1 MQRQE
6 RKQKGITLVALVITI
21 IVLLLLAGVTISL
34 LVGENGII
42 TKAKEGGNRTQQ
54 AQEKE
59 KIELAVTASIMEDT
73 DKLTIEEGNLNTELM
88 NEFGGEEEYTLT
100 NNQDGSFLIRIEKSK
115 RTYYIGNSGEVI
127 GEENM
132 KKISNAEEL
141 KAFRDEVNSGNSYD
155 GWYVYLTD
163 NITLNNTEIWE
174 PIGLYPIDSPT
185 PDNPDNLPFKGIFDG
200 KGYEVDGIYI
210 NTTDKVQGL
219 FGLVNDGTILN
230 LGVGANCNITGGT
243 MSAGVASYLY
253 NNSLIVNCYNKAN
266 IHVNNGGGVVGCLN
280 NSKLYSSYN
289 IGNIEGNI
297 SLVGGVV
304 GYNINNSTILN
315 AYNEGEITG
324 DHIVGGISGQSSK
337 GAIINGCYN
346 FGNIEATNIDNNIS
360 TNAGGIVGFNDG
372 SKGEGI
378 VTNCYNV
385 GTIKGLT
392 ANIGGI
398 IGLNRGVLQNS
409 YNIGTIE
416 NTGEKLGG
424 IVGSNNRFVY
434 EGQELIGKTT
444 NSYCLE
450 NGSIN
455 AFGENTG
462 IAGEECST
470 KTSSEL
476 KNLASTLGSAFKT
489 DTNNINNGY
498 PILSWQE

>member
-1 MQRQE
+1 MEREIWRKIATKIKMDKKRRRKKKMQRQE

-88 NEFGGEEEYTLT
+88 NEFGGEKEYTLT

-115 RTYYIGNSGEVI
+115 RTYYIGNYGEVI

-174 PIGLYPIDSPT
+174 PIGLYPNDSPT

-230 LGVGANCNITGGT
+230 LGVEANCNITGGT

-289 IGNIEGNI
+289 IGNIEGNYRL
-297 SLVGGVV
+297 SRR
-304 GYNINNSTILN
+304 
-315 AYNEGEITG
+315 
-324 DHIVGGISGQSSK
+324 SS
-337 GAIINGCYN
+337 
-346 FGNIEATNIDNNIS
+346 
-360 TNAGGIVGFNDG
+360 
-372 SKGEGI
+372 
-378 VTNCYNV
+378 
-385 GTIKGLT
+385 
-392 ANIGGI
+392 
-398 IGLNRGVLQNS
+398 RLQRQQQ
-409 YNIGTIE
+409 YH
-416 NTGEKLGG
+416 
-424 IVGSNNRFVY
+424 
-434 EGQELIGKTT
+434 
-444 NSYCLE
+444 
-450 NGSIN
+450 
-455 AFGENTG
+455 
-462 IAGEECST
+462 
-470 KTSSEL
+470 
-476 KNLASTLGSAFKT
+476 FKC
-489 DTNNINNGY
+489 I
-498 PILSWQE
+498 

>member
-88 NEFGGEEEYTLT
+88 NELGGEGEYTLT

-174 PIGLYPIDSPT
+174 PIGVAEQTIGMHL
-185 PDNPDNLPFKGIFDG
+185 DNERHKPFRGIFDG
-200 KGYEVDGIYI
+200 TGHEINGIYI
-210 NTTDKVQGL
+210 NTTDKGQGL
-219 FGLVNDGTILN
+219 FGFVIGGTIKNIN
-230 LGVGANCNITGGT
+230 LHNSIFNGNGA
-243 MSAGVASYLY
+243 
-253 NNSLIVNCYNKAN
+253 
-266 IHVNNGGGVVGCLN
+266 
-280 NSKLYSSYN
+280 
-289 IGNIEGNI
+289 IGSI
-297 SLVGGVV
+297 V
-304 GYNINNSTILN
+304 GYMRNS
-315 AYNEGEITG
+315 G
-324 DHIVGGISGQSSK
+324 S
-337 GAIINGCYN
+337 IINC
-346 FGNIEATNIDNNIS
+346 ITDATVS
-360 TNAGGIVGFNDG
+360 GKTFVGGIVGYCDKDSYLLYNIN
-372 SKGEGI
+372 KGIITNNSTQIDDNIGLYTGGI
-378 VTNCYNV
+378 VGNFGKNSCIYRC
-385 GTIKGLT
+385 
-392 ANIGGI
+392 ANIGKVTGLQYVGGI
-398 IGLNRGVLQNS
+398 CGSASSNAKILEVYNLGEIEGTGNSIGGIAGRIYNESLITES
-409 YNIGTIE
+409 YN
-416 NTGEKLGG
+416 TGNIVSKGNFIGG
-424 IVGSNNRFVY
+424 IVGS
-434 EGQELIGKTT
+434 IDK
-444 NSYCLE
+444 
-450 NGSIN
+450 
-455 AFGENTG
+455 GENIIKNCYSIGNITG
-462 IAGEECST
+462 NQADPIVGQ
-470 KTSSEL
+470 
-476 KNLASTLGSAFKT
+476 KNLNSEILNCFSRKDNFSHINLGSAFKT

>member
-1 MQRQE
+1 MQRQA

-73 DKLTIEEGNLNTELM
+73 DKLTIEEGNLNTELI

-174 PIGLYPIDSPT
+174 PIGLYPMNTTGPT
-185 PDNPDNLPFKGIFDG
+185 DEENNKPFKGIFDG
-200 KGYEVDGIYI
+200 KNHTINGINI
-210 NTTDKVQGL
+210 NTTDKGQGF
-219 FGLVNDGTILN
+219 FGIVYKGTIK
-230 LGVGANCNITGGT
+230 NITIGKQNNFTVGGA
-243 MSAGVASYLY
+243 SAGIVGYLY
-253 NNSLIVNCYNKAN
+253 NGSIYNCTNESDIASTGSYVGGIAGFSIVSSKIEKCYNKGNITSDKENFSVGGIVGQQGESSMIIKCMNDGIISAYRTAGGIVGHSTTSSSVIESFNMNNISVVEYASGGICGDAKSSNIKNCYN
-266 IHVNNGGGVVGCLN
+266 
-280 NSKLYSSYN
+280 
-289 IGNIEGNI
+289 IG
-297 SLVGGVV
+297 
-304 GYNINNSTILN
+304 
-315 AYNEGEITG
+315 
-324 DHIVGGISGQSSK
+324 D
-337 GAIINGCYN
+337 INGNKY
-346 FGNIEATNIDNNIS
+346 S
-360 TNAGGIVGFNDG
+360 GGIVGFNRNNENTN
-372 SKGEGI
+372 KI
-378 VTNCYNV
+378 PNIIINCYNI
-385 GTIKGLT
+385 G
-392 ANIGGI
+392 NITGNSLASSI
-398 IGLNRGVLQNS
+398 ALKQIGLVKISNCYYL
-409 YNIGTIE
+409 E
-416 NTGEKLGG
+416 NTLNGANETNE
-424 IVGSNNRFVY
+424 I
-434 EGQELIGKTT
+434 EGVILKT
-444 NSYCLE
+444 SEGLK
-450 NGSIN
+450 
-455 AFGENTG
+455 G
-462 IAGEECST
+462 IAD
-470 KTSSEL
+470 
-476 KNLASTLGSAFKT
+476 NLGSAFKT